1 MQANFSFHNN
11 FFVQQFKTWTFFY
24 YSICKSVERILTEKF
39 QIPKNK
45 KNSNFI
51 HEYDI
56 NLIAKVIFIIHK
68 N

>member
-1 MQANFSFHNN
+1 M
-11 FFVQQFKTWTFFY
+11 Y
-24 YSICKSVERILTEKF
+24 YSICKSIERILTEKF